1 MIRLFLR
8 LLGITDFEVCPS
20 CETLKL
26 QLEIANNER
35 AELLKTMLGLVKPEV
50 IQHPIVPVKP
60 FINKGGIPWAIRKKG
75 LEEKDREE
83 MRIKNELKNQ
93 NVKTDSS
100 VEELE
105 KELGVDNA
113 REIS

>member
-8 LLGITDFEVCPS
+8 LLGIRDFEVCPS

-26 QLEIANNER
+26 QLEISNNER

-50 IQHPIVPVKP
+50 IQNPIIPVKP
-60 FINKGGIPWAIRKKG
+60 FIKSGGIPWAIRKKG

-83 MRIKNELKNQ
+83 FRIKNELSRQ

-113 REIS
+113 SEIS